1 MRRALLALAVLCTT
15 SSAQASATFPAVVE
29 KVTGATVTCTTC
41 HHTLET
47 GTDLTLFGAALRAR
61 GALGKDET
69 SLEAALARMKTDAVD
84 SDGDGARDLDE
95 LSWGGDPNTA
105 DLPPPVP
112 EEPTY
117 GWCST
122 TPGRKSGQAGLLVGL
137 CVGLWAARR
146 RGPDSS

>member
-1 MRRALLALAVLCTT
+1 MRSVLLALAVLCTT

-29 KVTGATVTCTTC
+29 KVTGAKVACTTC
-41 HHTLET
+41 HHTLDA
-47 GTDLTLFGAALRAR
+47 GTDLTLFGAALRSR

-69 SLEAALARMKTDAVD
+69 SLEAALARMKTDLVD

-95 LSWGGDPNTA
+95 LSWSGDPNTA

-122 TPGRKSGQAGLLVGL
+122 SPGRKSRHTGLIVAL

-146 RGPDSS
+146 RK